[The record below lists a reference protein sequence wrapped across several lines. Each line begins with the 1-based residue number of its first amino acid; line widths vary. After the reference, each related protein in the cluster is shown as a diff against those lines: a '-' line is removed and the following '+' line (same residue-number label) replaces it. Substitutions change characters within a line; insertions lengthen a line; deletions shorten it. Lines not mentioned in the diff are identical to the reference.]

1 MANDELRQER
11 SELRDVKLAHF
22 EQCEL
27 RIATQKA
34 EVSELAKLMKGSVTD
49 IWQAMEEIRHLAKED
64 GIRLT
69 KHKELFGYREGHDEV
84 KQAHVH
90 AVVGAREVLIAA
102 KFIEQVADTK
112 LLGPEYQARV
122 DTIVKEATEGLLTI
136 YQAFGD
142 KSADKPVKANG
153 HGGTKKEPD
162 TTERAARFR
171 RDTDRHM
178 PRGES
183 KMGDPDAWE
192 DFMENAPQTH
202 RVAKG
207 GKSPDGGNGGKRR
220 RAPVSDAYMTPAER
234 LEQDIGTIDRI
245 IDHCVEKTY
254 KVNFER

>member
-11 SELRDVKLAHF
+11 RELRDVKLAHF
-22 EQCEL
+22 AQCEL

-34 EVSELAKLMKGSVTD
+34 EVAELAKLMKGSVTD
-49 IWQAMEEIRHLAKED
+49 IWQAVEEIRQLAKDD

-90 AVVGAREVLIAA
+90 AVVGAREVLMAA

-122 DTIVKEATEGLLTI
+122 DTIVKEATESLLVV

-142 KSADKPVKANG
+142 KSADKPEKANG
-153 HGGTKKEPD
+153 HSKTKKEPD
-162 TTERAARFR
+162 NTERAAKFR

-178 PRGES
+178 PRGEGQV
-183 KMGDPDAWE
+183 GDPEAWE
-192 DFMENAPQTH
+192 SFMENAPQTH

-207 GKSPDGGNGGKRR
+207 GKSPNGGNGGKR

-234 LEQDIGTIDRI
+234 LEQDIGTIERI